1 MPFFSIIQAFLIDS
15 HVDIS
20 LNWLTSTVAKIALS
34 ALKLLL
40 AKWSFSV
47 VQFCSGFSVSTLV
60 SAFVVTGGVH
70 PVKIDCQTL
79 SSMDLMYTFT
89 VTF

>member
-1 MPFFSIIQAFLIDS
+1 MIHASLADSQA
-15 HVDIS
+15 DIS

-40 AKWSFSV
+40 AKRSSSV
-47 VQFCSGFSVSTLV
+47 VQLYSGFSVSALV

-70 PVKIDCQTL
+70 PVKIDNHTF
-79 SSMDLMYTFT
+79 SSMDLMYAFTLTFQ
-89 VTF
+89 